1 MNLTFEIENLILP
14 ILLFLIA
21 LLYSSVGHAG
31 ASGYLAV
38 MAIIGTSP
46 EIMRPTALFLNILVS
61 LIATYKFYKAGS
73 FSWSIFIPLVIT
85 SIPMA
90 YFGGRLLLPETFYKP
105 LVGIILI
112 FAAWRLVW
120 SAKNGS
126 DYIVQ
131 TPSKPILLIFG
142 GILGFLSGGTGV
154 GGGIFLSPLLV
165 FLHWAPLKVISGVA
179 AAFILV
185 NSIAGILGVISVET
199 PLQPSLLFWALAVIL
214 GGMIGAEYGS
224 KRLGNKTISILLS
237 LVLLIG
243 GLKMLFR
250 I

>member
-1 MNLTFEIENLILP
+1 MTFEIETIIFP

-38 MAIIGTSP
+38 MAIIGISP
-46 EIMRPTALFLNILVS
+46 ENMRPTALFLNILVGS
-61 LIATYKFYKAGS
+61 IATYKFFKAGS

-90 YFGGRLLLPETFYKP
+90 YFGGRMVLPETFYKP
-105 LVGIILI
+105 VVGIILI
-112 FAAWRLVW
+112 FAAWRLAW
-120 SAKNGS
+120 STKNGS
-126 DYIVQ
+126 DYLAQ
-131 TPSKPILLIFG
+131 TPAKAILLIFG
-142 GILGFLSGGTGV
+142 AILGFLSGVTGV

-165 FLHWAPLKVISGVA
+165 FFRWAPLKVISGVV

-185 NSIAGILGVISVET
+185 NSIAGILGVISINT
-199 PLQPSLLFWALAVIL
+199 TSQPSLLFWALAVIL
-214 GGMIGAEYGS
+214 GGMIGSEYGS

-243 GLKMLFR
+243 GLKMLLR